1 MKPSSHSPT
10 LFHVTVFGMRP
21 NPRRDQGFAEYR
33 DAEKRAKEDSRRTIC
48 AHDIYL
54 GNRLVATVTAP
65 SFAGKVSVD
74 MTDFGSLYA

>member
-1 MKPSSHSPT
+1 MKPSSHSQA
-10 LFHVTVFGMRP
+10 LFRVTILGMRP

-33 DAEKRAKEDSRRTIC
+33 DAEKRAKEGSRRTIC
-48 AHDIYL
+48 PHDIYL

-74 MTDFGSLYA
+74 MTDFGSRYA